1 MALHIQK
8 ILEFHQSPHAK
19 SETCEKSPNGTVE
32 VGRDDV
38 LFNRNLSRKH
48 RTGPR
53 TTTRPSIQ
61 RNTSLSMTRG
71 TSFQMPRTAPSTIYM
86 SAQPNESASAG
97 CIVSGQQWLDIP
109 SPVLAWHAWVGN
121 LPTSR

>member
-32 VGRDDV
+32 VGRDDI
-38 LFNRNLSRKH
+38 LLDRNLSRKH

-71 TSFQMPRTAPSTIYM
+71 TSGSL
-86 SAQPNESASAG
+86 ASNCAILMG
-97 CIVSGQQWLDIP
+97 FCWAVIAADGREHL
-109 SPVLAWHAWVGN
+109 
-121 LPTSR
+121 SRQARVHRRVA

>member
-71 TSFQMPRTAPSTIYM
+71 TSTTWAVFDLVAVGTCVGNADSRSVGHAQRTAAP
-86 SAQPNESASAG
+86 
-97 CIVSGQQWLDIP
+97 
-109 SPVLAWHAWVGN
+109 
-121 LPTSR
+121 